1 MITFG
6 SHSIAKRFLAGGI
19 LFTVILVAAV
29 AIISI
34 EATNGILRR
43 QMDLRGAA
51 MAGYMA
57 KTSLIYFRNYDLGA
71 LEGFV
76 KGINKDPEAAFAV
89 FYDDRKKPLTVSSAA
104 PDNVTDLLVYRAD
117 VRDEADTLLG
127 FVELG
132 FRKTSL
138 EQSTRSI
145 IRIMAVSGF
154 IAVLVV
160 ALGVLLQVRH
170 VIMQPLKRAVD
181 AANRLAEG
189 DLTSPI
195 EVTSRDETGRL
206 LESMKNM
213 LGRLRDVVSDV
224 KTVSGHVAS
233 WSQDLAESAAQMSQG
248 ATDQASSAEE
258 ASASIEQMNAVIR
271 QNAGNAQQTETI
283 ALKSASD
290 AIASAKAVD
299 EAMVALK
306 EITEKVSVIGEIARQ
321 TNLLAL
327 NAAIEAARA
336 GEQGKGFAVVAAEV
350 RKLAE
355 RSQSAAADISA
366 LSLRTAD
373 VAERAGAM
381 LTKLV
386 PDINRTAEL
395 VQEISASSK
404 EQAGGAD
411 QINSAIQRLNE
422 IIQKNVGAAE
432 AMSATSTEL
441 AHQADRLQGAVQ
453 FFKGG
458 NGSSPLIAK
467 GSAQPAAGR
476 TENAVVTDG

>member
-1 MITFG
+1 MIPVG
-6 SHSIAKRFLAGGI
+6 SRSIAKRFLAGGI
-19 LFTVILVAAV
+19 LFTVLLVAAV

-51 MAGYMA
+51 MSGYMA
-57 KTSLIYFRNYDLGA
+57 KTSLIYYRNYDLGA

-76 KGINKDPEAAFAV
+76 KGINKDPEAAYAV
-89 FYDDRKKPLTVSSAA
+89 FYDDRKKPLTVSSVAKDDA
-104 PDNVTDLLVYRAD
+104 GDLLVYRAD

-127 FVELG
+127 SVELG

-138 EQSTRSI
+138 EQGTRSI
-145 IRIMAVSGF
+145 IRIMAASGA

-160 ALGVLLQVRH
+160 SLGVLLLVRR
-170 VIMQPLKRAVD
+170 VIMQPLQRAVD
-181 AANRLAEG
+181 AANRLAQG

-195 EVTSRDETGRL
+195 EVTSQDDIGQL
-206 LESMKNM
+206 LASMRNM
-213 LGRLRDVVSDV
+213 LERLREVVSDV

-233 WSQDLAESAAQMSQG
+233 WSQDLAGSAAQMSQG

-258 ASASIEQMNAVIR
+258 ASASIEQMNATIR
-271 QNAGNAQQTETI
+271 QNAGNAQQTEKI

-290 AIASAKAVD
+290 AITSAKAVD

-336 GEQGKGFAVVAAEV
+336 GEHGKGFAVVAAEV

-355 RSQSAAADISA
+355 RSQSAAGEISG
-366 LSLRTAD
+366 LSARTAE

-381 LTKLV
+381 LSMLV

-395 VQEISASSK
+395 VQEISASSR

-411 QINSAIQRLNE
+411 QINGAIQRLND

-432 AMSATSTEL
+432 AMSATSGEL
-441 AHQADRLQGAVQ
+441 AHQADRLQGAIE
-453 FFKGG
+453 FFKAG
-458 NGSSPLIAK
+458 NGPAQPEEK
-467 GSAQPAAGR
+467 GPAQPAPGR
-476 TENAVVTDG
+476 RENALLTGG

>member
-1 MITFG
+1 MIIVG
-6 SHSIAKRFLAGGI
+6 SKSIAKRFLAGGV
-19 LFTVILVAAV
+19 LFTVVLVAV
-29 AIISI
+29 IAIISI
-34 EATNGILRR
+34 EASNGILRR
-43 QMDLRGAA
+43 QMDLRGDA
-51 MAGYMA
+51 MANYMA
-57 KTSLIYFRNYDLGA
+57 KTSLIYFRNYDLAA
-71 LEGFV
+71 LEGFI
-76 KGINKDPEAAFAV
+76 KGINKDPEVAFAV
-89 FYDDRKKPLTVSSAA
+89 FYDDRKKPLTVSSAV
-104 PDNVTDLLVYRAD
+104 PGDSTDLLVYRAE

-127 FVELG
+127 SLALG
-132 FRKTSL
+132 YRKTSL

-145 IRIMAVSGF
+145 IRIMALSGI
-154 IAVLVV
+154 IAVLAVS
-160 ALGVLLQVRH
+160 LGVLLLVRR
-170 VIMQPLKRAVD
+170 VIMQPLKRAVA

-189 DLTSPI
+189 DLTVPI
-195 EVTSRDETGRL
+195 EVTSRDETGQL

-213 LGRLRDVVSDV
+213 LERLREVVSDV

-233 WSQDLAESAAQMSQG
+233 WSQELAQGASQMSQG

-258 ASASIEQMNAVIR
+258 ASASVEQMNATIR
-271 QNAGNAQQTETI
+271 QNAGNAQQTEKI

-290 AIASAKAVD
+290 AITSAQAVS

-336 GEQGKGFAVVAAEV
+336 GEHGKGFAVVAAEV

-355 RSQSAAADISA
+355 RSQAAAGEISG
-366 LSLRTAD
+366 LSARTAD

-411 QINSAIQRLNE
+411 QINSAILRLNE

-441 AHQADRLQGAVQ
+441 AHQSDRLQEAIQ
-453 FFKGG
+453 FFKAG
-458 NGSSPLIAK
+458 NGSALLEQK
-467 GSAQPAAGR
+467 GSSGPR
-476 TENAVVTDG
+476 SI